1 MRVVLAAL
9 LAATPAF
16 AETQRP
22 ETLQA
27 LLDYHTTACEIM
39 GGSLTIGATALTEA
53 ELNGDGQPDVLLDS
67 RQLDCSASPA
77 MFCVAETGCELNIFV
92 GAEQHTIIAL
102 DWVLEDAGDRQYLVA
117 TIKGHLLQRPD
128 DVTARMT
135 WDDAAKG
142 LKLIEYVK

>member
-1 MRVVLAAL
+1 MRVVLAAV
-9 LAATPAF
+9 LATTPAF
-16 AETQRP
+16 GEAQRP
-22 ETLQA
+22 ATLQA

-39 GGSLTIGATALTEA
+39 GGTLTIGATALTKA

-77 MFCVAETGCELNIFV
+77 MFCVAETGCELNVFV
-92 GAEQHTIIAL
+92 GEEQHTIIAMN
-102 DWVLEDAGDRQYLVA
+102 WRLEDAGDRQYLVA

-135 WDDAAKG
+135 WDDTEKG